1 MKSFY
6 ILFIFI
12 NLPLLFIQCSEE
24 IIPEEIPGKYEK
36 GVFVLNQGNFGSG
49 TGTLTYYDGDAVI
62 EQKAYQQN
70 NGGMTLGNVA
80 QSMIKVD
87 NQYFVAV
94 NNAGKFVIIEDEN
107 LRFVTR
113 ISEID
118 QPRFFAE
125 WVDNFLYL
133 SEWGLDGVSGKI
145 HKINPFDGSVV
156 NTTITGGGPEKMVVL
171 DNNLYICKSGGF
183 ATDSVLL
190 KYNLFTD
197 QVEDSFVVGHNPVD
211 IIVDKIGT
219 LWVLCSGMFDFNN
232 PGNSTSGKLV
242 QLDNGVILNSWE
254 LENGVRNLAHDVVSD
269 YLYYLAGN
277 SIMRINMRNSSN
289 PEAFYNG
296 SFYALAV
303 EPSSGN
309 VYATDAKDFNS
320 NGEVL
325 IISPEGQLVD
335 SFMAGIIPGYIY
347 FAN

>member
-1 MKSFY
+1 
-6 ILFIFI
+6 
-12 NLPLLFIQCSEE
+12 
-24 IIPEEIPGKYEK
+24 
-36 GVFVLNQGNFGSG
+36 
-49 TGTLTYYDGDAVI
+49 
-62 EQKAYQQN
+62 
-70 NGGMTLGNVA
+70 
-80 QSMIKVD
+80 
-87 NQYFVAV
+87 
-94 NNAGKFVIIEDEN
+94 
-107 LRFVTR
+107 
-113 ISEID
+113 
-118 QPRFFAE
+118 
-125 WVDNFLYL
+125 
-133 SEWGLDGVSGKI
+133 
-145 HKINPFDGSVV
+145 V
-156 NTTITGGGPEKMVVL
+156 NTAITGGGPEKMVVL